1 MAEVISNSLVS
12 HLFSMNHVNPKV
24 MLYIEYDFSSNF
36 FKKNIYTQI
45 KRIMYFI
52 KEDNLDCVLYNHDES
67 LNIKLSEIS
76 IDGVE
81 SVS

>member
-1 MAEVISNSLVS
+1 
-12 HLFSMNHVNPKV
+12 
-24 MLYIEYDFSSNF
+24 
-36 FKKNIYTQI
+36 
-45 KRIMYFI
+45 MYFI

>member
-1 MAEVISNSLVS
+1 
-12 HLFSMNHVNPKV
+12 
-24 MLYIEYDFSSNF
+24 
-36 FKKNIYTQI
+36 
-45 KRIMYFI
+45 MYFI

-81 SVS
+81 SVSYINGDKPSPFTHLSISDHFSVTACWFISFFV